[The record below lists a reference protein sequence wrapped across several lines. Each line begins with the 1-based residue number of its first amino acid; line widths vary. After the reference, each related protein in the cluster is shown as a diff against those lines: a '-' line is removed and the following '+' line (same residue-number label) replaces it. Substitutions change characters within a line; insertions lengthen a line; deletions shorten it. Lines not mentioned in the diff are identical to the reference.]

1 MFDVDYFKQFNDHYG
16 HLTGDTCLQ
25 TLSNALSQIRR
36 RAGEL
41 VARYGGDEFVVLLP
55 NADKHAAFETAEQIQ
70 QIVNSLAIPH
80 EKNNPEIVTIS
91 IGIAS
96 LRPSNQHTHEELLL
110 QADKALYRAKLAG
123 RNCVAD

>member
-1 MFDVDYFKQFNDHYG
+1 M
-16 HLTGDTCLQ
+16 
-25 TLSNALSQIRR
+25 LSHALSQIRR

-55 NADKHAAFETAEQIQ
+55 NADKNDAFETAQQIQ
-70 QIVNSLAIPH
+70 QIITSLAIPH
-80 EKNNPEIVTIS
+80 EKNTPGIVTIS

-96 LRPSNQHTHEELLL
+96 ILPSNQHTHEELLL
-110 QADKALYRAKLAG
+110 RADEALYRAKLAG